1 MRKFSSVL
9 LLTLFF
15 SLTGVSLHA
24 QNNII
29 DEVVWVVGDEAI
41 LKSQVEEQYRSMQ
54 YDGQK
59 IDGDPYCVIPE
70 QIAIQKLFMHQAK
83 LDSITVSDAQVFQE
97 VERKLNYFI
106 ANIESKEKVEEYF
119 NKPMSELREEMAEM
133 VREQGIVQEM
143 QRQLVKDIKITPSE
157 VRRFFSGL
165 PSDSIPYI
173 PTQVEVQIITINPKI
188 PQQEIDNIKARLREY
203 SERVTKGETEFSTL
217 AILYSEDPGSARMG
231 GELGFM
237 GRAQLVPE
245 YADVAFNL
253 NDPKKVS
260 KIVETEFGYHI
271 IQLIEKRGDR
281 INTRHILLKP
291 KVSEKELNNSI
302 VRLDSLRNDITSGK
316 FKFEEAAQFLSQ
328 DKNTRNNQGLMVNSE
343 NGTTKFQMSEL
354 PQEIAK
360 VVNTMN
366 AGDISQPF
374 IMMDQKKGKEVAVLV
389 KLRSRVEGHKAN
401 MSDDY
406 QALKAIVEQN
416 RREDLIENWIRKKQK
431 ETYIRIKDG
440 WRNCDFKY
448 DGWIKK

>member
-106 ANIESKEKVEEYF
+106 ANIGSKEKVEEYF

-406 QALKAIVEQN
+406 QTLKAIVEEKKKTDILN
-416 RREDLIENWIRKKQK
+416 EWLAKKQS
-431 ETYIRIKDG
+431 ETYIRIKEG
-440 WRNCDFKY
+440 WRNCEFKY